1 MTRAEEY
8 RHLAEKVRARAAC
21 EESPILRA
29 EWENLAEG
37 YVRLAEETEASEQ
50 LDTLYDPIVGVLRVK
65 INRTIQ

>member
-1 MTRAEEY
+1 MTRADEY
-8 RHLAEKVRARAAC
+8 RHLAKKIRARAAR

-37 YVRLAEETEASEQ
+37 YVRLAEQTEASEQ
-50 LDTLYDPIVGVLRVK
+50 LDTLYDPIVGLRVK